1 MENTFGILPKNPEK
15 PFYPQQK
22 KRKWNVDPKKFV
34 SVRSKGSLKTVH
46 CFCSGENN
54 PVKGSK
60 QLRHTDTQTHT
71 HIHKHGKLF
80 CCGENNL
87 AKGSKQLRHTKMAMF
102 FMGIEE
108 AVSYQKMTK

>member
-1 MENTFGILPKNPEK
+1 MVQLHTRWKIHLATSQKNQEK
-15 PFYPQQK
+15 LFYPQQK

-60 QLRHTDTQTHT
+60 QLRHT
-71 HIHKHGKLF
+71 
-80 CCGENNL
+80 
-87 AKGSKQLRHTKMAMF
+87 KMAMF